1 MDKHSSPAMHLKSSA
16 FFSGE
21 ILYIGGQPLA
31 TSSCVASGNHWQYAD
46 NKTARGGKEKIKL
59 NGSTANLSQAKHIKI
74 LTLIISFPHREKGIS
89 AVNSL

>member
-1 MDKHSSPAMHLKSSA
+1 MDLWINTVLHLKSSA

-46 NKTARGGKEKIKL
+46 NKTAGGEKEKNKIKWQY
-59 NGSTANLSQAKHIKI
+59 S
-74 LTLIISFPHREKGIS
+74 
-89 AVNSL
+89 